1 MQLFALFLTFI
12 SLFFVLLSF
21 LPVLGI
27 PSMALIFGVFF
38 LLIALFLGLL
48 SKCKFVWISNL
59 LMLLACGLSLHLQL
73 ARIQDFLS
81 NTCEKLI
88 AEGNYQV
95 SDYIVDHTRLGYL
108 LRTSEGDERIAQL
121 KTEAQQARE
130 KAREESAE
138 QEKEKISE

>member
-12 SLFFVLLSF
+12 TLFFVLLSF

-38 LLIALFLGLL
+38 LLIALILGLL

-108 LRTSEGDERIAQL
+108 LRNSEGDKRIAQL
-121 KTEAQQARE
+121 KAEAQEVRE
-130 KAREESAE
+130 KTRAACAE
-138 QEKEKISE
+138 QEKEKN